1 MEDRRMKVS
10 KKGALVAA
18 AVAGLFVAK
27 LALAAEGEKAAG
39 GAKEAGK
46 VKCEGINSCKGTGA
60 CGGAGHACA
69 GKNECKGKGWVNTS
83 SAKEC
88 TDKGGKVVN

>member
-1 MEDRRMKVS
+1 MKIS
-10 KKGALVAA
+10 KGALVAA
-18 AVAGLFVAK
+18 TVAGLLVTK
-27 LALAAEGEKAAG
+27 LATAADAPM

-60 CGGAGHACA
+60 CGGAGHSCA

-83 SAKEC
+83 SADEC
-88 TDKGGKVVN
+88 TKKGGKVVAN